1 MAALA
6 APAPAGEAPLAHPA
20 PPPEPEAAAA
30 LAQARAKHVHRCVY
44 TITFPHTDIAG
55 ARRPIEFSRQDF
67 ADLLAS
73 RHEEAFLGGNNTVKE
88 IMVFKELHADGH
100 RRRVCLC
107 ALRRESLWSL

>member
-30 LAQARAKHVHRCVY
+30 PAQARAKHVHRCLY
-44 TITFPHTDIAG
+44 TIIFPHTDIAG
-55 ARRPIEFSRQDF
+55 ARRPIQFSRQDF

-73 RHEEAFLGGNNTVKE
+73 RHEAAFQGGNNTVRE
-88 IMVFKELHADGH
+88 IMVFKQLHADGH
-100 RRRVCLC
+100 PHIFILDF
-107 ALRRESLWSL
+107 

>member
-30 LAQARAKHVHRCVY
+30 QARAKHVHRCVY
-44 TITFPHTDIAG
+44 TMTFPHTDIAG

-73 RHEEAFLGGNNTVKE
+73 RHEEGFQGGNNTVVCVCARCVGE
-88 IMVFKELHADGH
+88 TCGH
-100 RRRVCLC
+100 CNGSGPHVLTMPQH
-107 ALRRESLWSL
+107 